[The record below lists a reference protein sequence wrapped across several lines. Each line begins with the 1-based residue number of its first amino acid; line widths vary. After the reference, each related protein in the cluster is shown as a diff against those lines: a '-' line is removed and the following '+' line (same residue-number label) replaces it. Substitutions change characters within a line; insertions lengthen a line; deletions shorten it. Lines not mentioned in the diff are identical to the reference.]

1 MWKTL
6 SCAKRFGDCCFFTC
20 CVRMIIQRFYI
31 NAFTAKKLLI
41 SLKHPNRVFLFRK
54 HALIRKK
61 WKNWW
66 QNWYWWQSL
75 LQHFPGTLL
84 TYCWRGNYTENFVN
98 YTLYF
103 KCEVPPTNS
112 LWLNSCEL
120 TDWLISKE
128 LSIGNRVMV
137 SAAIVIDMYLI
148 CFQVSTFYKNQQ
160 QRFFIAFTECRED
173 WKSWHVWGSYKKTLS
188 LKYKKFSAG
197 EKKSLNWKMKKKSDS
212 RIFNIV
218 PIWCSIFSL
227 TKNVF
232 FWKKVPPLWNF
243 GKKFLYI
250 THRQFVSLFFCKNAY
265 DFNFNE
271 EGLHGGRFPGRCHKC
286 SKKLF

>member
-1 MWKTL
+1 
-6 SCAKRFGDCCFFTC
+6 
-20 CVRMIIQRFYI
+20 MIQKFYI

-75 LQHFPGTLL
+75 LQHFSGTLL
-84 TYCWRGNYTENFVN
+84 TYCWRGNYTKNFVN

-103 KCEVPPTNS
+103 KREVPPTNS

-137 SAAIVIDMYLI
+137 SIAIVIYMYLI

-197 EKKSLNWKMKKKSDS
+197 EKKPKLEDDKKI
-212 RIFNIV
+212 R
-218 PIWCSIFSL
+218 
-227 TKNVF
+227 
-232 FWKKVPPLWNF
+232 
-243 GKKFLYI
+243 
-250 THRQFVSLFFCKNAY
+250 
-265 DFNFNE
+265 
-271 EGLHGGRFPGRCHKC
+271 
-286 SKKLF
+286 

>member
-20 CVRMIIQRFYI
+20 CVRMIIQKFYI

-137 SAAIVIDMYLI
+137 SIAIVIYMYLI

-197 EKKSLNWKMKKKSDS
+197 EKKPKLEDDKKI
-212 RIFNIV
+212 R
-218 PIWCSIFSL
+218 
-227 TKNVF
+227 
-232 FWKKVPPLWNF
+232 
-243 GKKFLYI
+243 
-250 THRQFVSLFFCKNAY
+250 
-265 DFNFNE
+265 
-271 EGLHGGRFPGRCHKC
+271 
-286 SKKLF
+286 